1 MDNTMILLGRRIRN
15 LRKDRGMTQEELAVV
30 SDIGVKYL
38 SRIER
43 GDTNVTLKLLS
54 QLADALEI
62 EMCELLQIKQEQARA
77 YLEEELCALIRNS
90 REEKLRFLYRIATLI

>member
-1 MDNTMILLGRRIRN
+1 MDTKMVLLGRRIRN

-62 EMCELLQIKQEQARA
+62 EMCDLLQIKQEQTRA
-77 YLEEELCALIRNS
+77 QLEDELYTIIRNS
-90 REEKLRFLYRIATLI
+90 REDKVRFLYRIATLI

>member
-1 MDNTMILLGRRIRN
+1 MVLLGRRIRS

-54 QLADALEI
+54 QLAGALEI
-62 EMCELLQIKQEQARA
+62 EMCDLLQIKQEQTRA
-77 YLEEELCALIRNS
+77 QLEDELYSIIRNAKDD
-90 REEKLRFLYRIATLI
+90 KLRFIYRMATMV